1 MKDHASFFKAA
12 TILARNYQHVHFVL
26 AGTCVDT
33 SNVELTSLVEK
44 SGVNGRTHLL
54 GERADVVEL
63 TAGLDIASSSSSYG
77 EGFSNA
83 VGEAMAC
90 GVPCVVTNVGDSGWI
105 VGESGKVVSPG
116 DPKALATAWA
126 ALIESGREERL
137 RLGAKARERIVREFS
152 LDRVTHLYEK
162 LYDQTL
168 SRCPIYYSSQRG
180 V

>member
-1 MKDHASFFKAA
+1 
-12 TILARNYQHVHFVL
+12 
-26 AGTCVDT
+26 
-33 SNVELTSLVEK
+33 
-44 SGVNGRTHLL
+44 
-54 GERADVVEL
+54 
-63 TAGLDIASSSSSYG
+63 
-77 EGFSNA
+77 
-83 VGEAMAC
+83 
-90 GVPCVVTNVGDSGWI
+90 
-105 VGESGKVVSPG
+105 VSPG

-126 ALIESGREERL
+126 TLIESGREERL